1 MEYAS
6 LVLLHVFFAIIWAG
20 GAVAVGLFIIPS
32 VMEAGPA
39 GGSVMAGVMKRRF
52 PVVMSVAGFIVI
64 LSGIRLFTLQPLG
77 AAWFSEP
84 NGIVL
89 TLGAL
94 LGIAGLGIGFFL
106 QRPAAMRLAA
116 LGGEVAAA
124 GKPPTPEQAAEMEA
138 LRARLLKLA
147 RLTAWHLIAAAVL
160 MSSHRLA
167 AMM

>member
-6 LVLLHVFFAIIWAG
+6 LVLVHVFSAIIWAG

-52 PVVMSVAGFIVI
+52 PVLMTVAGFLVL

-77 AAWFSEP
+77 ATWFTSP
-84 NGIVL
+84 HGIVL

-94 LGIAGLGIGFFL
+94 LGIAALGFGFFL
-106 QRPAAMRLAA
+106 QRPIAMRLGA
-116 LGGEVAAA
+116 LAGQIAAA
-124 GKPPTPEQAAEMEA
+124 GKPPTPEQAAEMKA
-138 LRARLLKLA
+138 LQTRLVKVA
-147 RLTAWHLIAAAVL
+147 RLTAWHLIAAALL